1 MALGLT
7 PEHLELAAAVR
18 GWADRHSPVEVPRA
32 ASGQPDGGGQNYRDA
47 LAPSLAAQGLLGLH
61 LPEKYGQGYGLPELA
76 VAVEELGRALLPGA
90 FLPTVWASAVLA
102 AALSPGASEAG
113 GSHGVDG
120 AISADGGGEAGSA
133 GGTGSPGRTKSS
145 GGTSGAEGAGFGG
158 RWLAGL
164 ADGSLTGAVALA
176 GGLCGEPD
184 GGGLVVRGSAGP
196 VLGGGLADVIVAPVA
211 VGDAERWVVM
221 DAASLEIT
229 SLDSLD
235 LTRPLAT
242 VRADGVTVPA
252 GLVLGGV
259 SRALVTGLAAI
270 LAGAE
275 ACGLADWATWA
286 AARYAADRHQFGRP
300 IGQFQA
306 VKHRCARLLTEAEQA
321 AAAVWEAA
329 RTGPGPDGSPGE
341 LTATVA
347 GLIAVDAAVR
357 CADGLIQV
365 LGGIGYTWEHEA
377 HLYYRRAL
385 SLRALLG
392 PSDQAATRVAEL
404 AMARV
409 RQTVAIEFSGDDETA
424 RAGIRAGLARVSA
437 AGGAEQR
444 RLLAEGGWVL
454 PHLPRPWGRGA
465 SPLEQLIIDEEIR
478 AARVAMPVLA
488 IGAWAAPVLIR
499 HGTQA
504 QQDRFLPPT
513 LRGDFLWC
521 QLFSEPGAGSDLAG
535 LTTRAERADGGWRLT
550 GQKIWTSLARQAA
563 WAICLARTGP
573 AGSRHDGI
581 TYFLVDMASPGID
594 VRPLKEITGDSFFNE
609 VFLDGVFVPDD
620 CVVGEINGGW
630 PIARTTLANE
640 RVSLARTW
648 TFGSGVRELLVTA
661 RAVAGAAGG
670 NGAAPV
676 PLARVGALTAQA
688 QAIEALG
695 ARVTLKQL
703 SGTEPG
709 ATGSVRK
716 LLGMRHAQEVA
727 ELCWS
732 MSGTS
737 GALGGHGGGPLRDG
751 APDGAHWARQV
762 LQTRALTIGG
772 GTTDIQLNIIGE
784 RILKLPRDPDPPG
797 AGPR

>member
-18 GWADRHSPVEVPRA
+18 GWAERHCPVDVPRA
-32 ASGQPDGGGQNYRDA
+32 ASGQPDGGGQQYRDT
-47 LAPSLAAQGLLGLH
+47 LGPSLAAQGVLGLH
-61 LPEKYGQGYGLPELA
+61 LPEKHGGQGYGLPELA
-76 VAVEELGRALLPGA
+76 VATEELGRALLPGA

-102 AALSPGASEAG
+102 STVLASTGLAAAEG
-113 GSHGVDG
+113 DG
-120 AISADGGGEAGSA
+120 AGHL
-133 GGTGSPGRTKSS
+133 
-145 GGTSGAEGAGFGG
+145 
-158 RWLAGL
+158 LAGL

-176 GGLCGEPD
+176 GGLTGEPD
-184 GGGLVVRGSAGP
+184 GDGGLVVRGTAGP
-196 VLGGGLADVIVAPVA
+196 VLGGSLASVIVAPVA
-211 VGDAERWVVM
+211 VAGQEEGGEEDWVVL
-221 DAASLEIT
+221 DAASLDVT
-229 SLDSLD
+229 SLASLD
-235 LTRPLAT
+235 LTRPVAT
-242 VRADGVTVPA
+242 VSADGVTVPA
-252 GLVLGGV
+252 GLVLAGV
-259 SRALVTGLAAI
+259 SRAVVTGLAAI

-286 AARYAADRHQFGRP
+286 AARYAAERHQFGRP

-306 VKHRCARLLTEAEQA
+306 VKHRCAWMATEAEQA
-321 AAAVWEAA
+321 AAAVWDAA
-329 RTGPGPDGSPGE
+329 RTGPGADGSPGE
-341 LTATVA
+341 LAATVA
-347 GLIAVDAAVR
+347 GLVAVDAAVR

-377 HLYYRRAL
+377 HLYYRRAM

-392 PSDQAATRVAEL
+392 PSDQAAARVAEL

-409 RQTVAIEFSGDDETA
+409 RQTVTLEITDDDETA
-424 RAGIRAGLARVSA
+424 RAEVRAELARVSA
-437 AGGAEQR
+437 ASGTEQT

-465 SPLEQLIIDEEIR
+465 RPLEQLIIDEELR
-478 AARVAMPVLA
+478 AAKVAMPVLA

-499 HGTQA
+499 HGTKA

-563 WAICLARTGP
+563 WAICIARTGP

-581 TYFLVDMASPGID
+581 TYFLVDMASPGIE

-661 RAVAGAAGG
+661 RAAAGFG
-670 NGAAPV
+670 PV
-676 PLARVGALTAQA
+676 PLARIGTLAAQA

-716 LLGMRHAQEVA
+716 LLGMRHAQQVA

-737 GALGGHGGGPLRDG
+737 GALGGHGGAGPVRDG
-751 APDGAHWARQV
+751 APDGAYWARQV

-797 AGPR
+797 APGADPR